1 MSVQLGPTR
10 RRSSGT
16 LDFASYNYKVGLDI
30 RSTPQE
36 VDDHAL
42 TIGTNVYLRAD
53 GGTLLRNGMLAFGT
67 PPATGQGIL
76 ARFYQDVKNGSVVT
90 PETTALLE
98 QVGNT
103 LYSVGSS
110 SNTTIGT
117 IGTGS
122 PDAAPMTW
130 ARIQNP
136 NDPHFPSGLTDC
148 MVICTG
154 SGGPYVYDG
163 ANLYTPAGWSSA
175 SGAGACAIVNGILWF
190 GQIPAFPNQIF
201 GCGDGITASME
212 TLPAYRNF
220 VLSAPVAGLC
230 AIGTGANAILAVGR
244 NTGLTLLYGTGPS
257 TFYAQDIPFPDGVTA
272 SRSMVSGSGVLYFL
286 GHMAY
291 YSFDGTSTPQRVSKR
306 IEPWIL
312 NDPII
317 AQQNNQYPMTGNF
330 TLTWAT
336 LYNNRIH
343 LGYCANSS
351 VTPNAILTLDL
362 ELGGWTVQVPSPGL
376 SSMIL
381 LDAPSDP
388 NPYVAYAASATTGQ
402 VYQWDY
408 LGAFVNGQAA
418 MSLDGTTPVL
428 AVAQSKYFKVGVP
441 GTNKTLTR
449 WYPEFFVSAT
459 PFQLPVTV
467 STDYGNT
474 TASSVI
480 ENSATAIPLWD
491 SGVLW
496 DSGALWG
503 ATGYTSF
510 NAPATRLDFD
520 LQAEAFAFGFAMN
533 AAMAPFI
540 WAGGSGSFAQRG
552 RT

>member
-10 RRSSGT
+10 RKTAGT
-16 LDFASYNYKVGLDI
+16 KDFGAYNFRVGLDI

-53 GGTLLRNGMLAFGT
+53 GGTILRNGMLAFGT

-90 PETTALLE
+90 PETVALLE

-103 LYSVGSS
+103 LYSVGSV

-122 PDAAPMTW
+122 PNAAPMTW
-130 ARIQNP
+130 VRIQDP
-136 NDPHFPSGLTDC
+136 NDPHFPSGLTDVI
-148 MVICTG
+148 VICTG
-154 SGGPYVYDG
+154 SGGPYIYDG
-163 ANLYTPAGWSSA
+163 VNLYVPAGWSQA
-175 SGAGACAIVNGILWF
+175 SGAGACAVVNGILWF

-201 GCGDGITASME
+201 GAGDGITASME

-220 VLSAPVAGLC
+220 VLSAPVVGLC

-272 SRSMVSGSGVLYFL
+272 GRSMVSGSGVLYFL
-286 GHMAY
+286 GRMAY
-291 YSFDGTSTPQRVSKR
+291 YNFDGTSTPQRASKR
-306 IEPWIL
+306 VEPWIL

-317 AQQNNQYPMTGNF
+317 AAQPNQYPMTGNF
-330 TLTWAT
+330 NLAWAT

-351 VTPNAILTLDL
+351 SFPNAILTLDL
-362 ELGGWTVQVPSPGL
+362 ELGGWTVQVPTPGL

-388 NPYVAYAASATTGQ
+388 SPYQCYVAAATTGQ
-402 VYQWDY
+402 VYQWDS

-418 MSLDGTTPVL
+418 MALDGTTPVL
-428 AVAQSKYFKVGVP
+428 ATAQSKYFKVGVP

-449 WYPEFFVSAT
+449 YYPEFFVSAT

-480 ENSATAIPLWD
+480 ENSSMAIPLWD

-520 LQAEAFAFGFAMN
+520 IPFEAVAFGFAMS

-540 WAGGSGSFAQRG
+540 WAGGTGSFSQRG